1 MLSHLTSAIEVKW
14 TLASLGAGA
23 HLTML
28 PQVSGVHL
36 TMLPN
41 PSHLE
46 AVNPVAVGKV
56 RAHLNPL
63 TSTNSPQPTSP
74 HLTSPH
80 LTTPHLTSPHT
91 HLHQVY

>member
-63 TSTNSPQPTSP
+63 TSTHLTSTHLTSTHLSPH

-80 LTTPHLTSPHT
+80 LTIP
-91 HLHQVY
+91 HQVK